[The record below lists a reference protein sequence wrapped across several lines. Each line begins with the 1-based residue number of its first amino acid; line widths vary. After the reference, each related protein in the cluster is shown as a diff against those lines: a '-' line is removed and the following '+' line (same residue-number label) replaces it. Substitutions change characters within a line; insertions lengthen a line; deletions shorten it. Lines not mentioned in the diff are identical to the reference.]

1 MSISIE
7 RYVSIVSGVAGAQAV
22 AQRELVGLRF
32 STNPRVPVGAHV
44 IAANAGDAL
53 DYFGAGS
60 PEATFAAQYFGYQ
73 PCARK

>member
-44 IAANAGDAL
+44 MFTA
-53 DYFGAGS
+53 
-60 PEATFAAQYFGYQ
+60 E
-73 PCARK
+73 

>member
-32 STNPRVPVGAHV
+32 STNPRVPVGTHV

-53 DYFGAGS
+53 D
-60 PEATFAAQYFGYQ
+60 
-73 PCARK
+73 